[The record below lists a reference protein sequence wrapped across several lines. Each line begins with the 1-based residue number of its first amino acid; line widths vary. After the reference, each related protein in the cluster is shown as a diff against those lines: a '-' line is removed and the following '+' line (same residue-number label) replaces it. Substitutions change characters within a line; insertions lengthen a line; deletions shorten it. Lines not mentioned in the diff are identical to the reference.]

1 MGILSELRRPS
12 WVSSTAGARDPPGL
26 RGLTNWVSRAE
37 GLGLGV
43 EVTVGDSGRVE
54 SSEEPRSVC

>member
-1 MGILSELRRPS
+1 MGLLYRRRTRPTRAERS
-12 WVSSTAGARDPPGL
+12 
-26 RGLTNWVSRAE
+26 NWVSRAE